1 MPKQIL
7 TDEHERLLAEER
19 GLLSALQVILAQH
32 DASRDDQKVL
42 ERSIRQLDELF
53 LLVVAGEFNSGKS
66 TFINA
71 LLGTRLL
78 EEGVTPTT
86 TRIHT
91 LSYGDQPASEV
102 DEEGVQR
109 VRAPVELLR
118 EVQIV
123 DTPGT
128 NALAREH
135 EAITQRYIP
144 RSDIVLFVT
153 SADRAFTESERAF
166 IEHIRSWGKKL
177 VFVIN
182 KADILRSADEV
193 AAIERFVV
201 DNAQHLLGFSPEVFS
216 LSSRQAL
223 EAKLSGTGDGSALL
237 ESGFAAVEEYL
248 VATLDQDERVRLK
261 LLNPLGVGLNVA
273 HRYDEAA
280 KGRLD
285 ILGADFAALDSI
297 ERQLDLYREDLSREF
312 RFRLSD
318 VDKVLHE
325 LEQRGQQ
332 FLDETVRMGRIFD
345 LIKKTRV
352 KEEFERKVV
361 MDAPAQVEHKVSE
374 IIDWMVSTELR
385 QWQTLNQHVVER
397 KAHHADRL
405 IGSIG
410 SFDQDRRQLLDTVGR
425 AAQRTVDS
433 FDSQAEAD
441 RLADSVQNAVA
452 GLAVIEV
459 GAISLGA
466 IIAALATT
474 TLVDVTGILAASFVA
489 AMGLFILPARRARA
503 KAELTDKISELRR
516 SLMMTLTEQ
525 FEHESERSLLR
536 IREAVGPYT
545 RFVRAER
552 DRLEDMRAQIEKVTQ
567 GLDNLRRTLE
577 GDGKLKNLG

>member
-361 MDAPAQVEHKVSE
+361 MDAPAQVELKVSE

-489 AMGLFILPARRARA
+489 AMGLFILPARRAKA

-516 SLMMTLTEQ
+516 SLMTTLTEQ

>member
-1 MPKQIL
+1 MPRRIL
-7 TDEHERLLAEER
+7 TEKHERLLAEER
-19 GLLSALQVILAQH
+19 ALLSDLQVILARH
-32 DASRDDQKVL
+32 DADREDQEVL

-86 TRIHT
+86 RRIHT
-91 LSYGDQPASEV
+91 LVYGDEVASEV
-102 DEEGVQR
+102 GGDGIQHM
-109 VRAPVELLR
+109 RAPVELLR
-118 EVQIV
+118 EVEIV

-135 EAITQRYIP
+135 EAITKQYIP
-144 RSDIVLFVT
+144 RSDLVLFVT

-166 IEHIRSWGKKL
+166 IEQIRSWGKKL

-182 KADILRSADEV
+182 KADILHSEGDV
-193 AAIERFVV
+193 AEIERFVV
-201 DNAQHLLGFSPEVFS
+201 ENAQRLLGFSPDVFS
-216 LSSRQAL
+216 LSSRRAL
-223 EAKLSGTGDGSALL
+223 EAKTAGDGDGELVR
-237 ESGFAAVEEYL
+237 ESGFAAFETYL
-248 VATLDQDERVRLK
+248 VDTLDEGERVRLK
-261 LLNPLGVGLNVA
+261 LLNPLGVGLNLA
-273 HRYDEAA
+273 QKYREATQ
-280 KGRLD
+280 GRLD
-285 ILGADFAALDSI
+285 ILADDLASLDSI
-297 ERQLDLYREDLSREF
+297 DRQLDLYKEDLTREF

-318 VDKVLHE
+318 VDNVLHE

-332 FLDETVRMGRIFD
+332 FLDETIRLGRIFD
-345 LIKKTRV
+345 LAKKTRV
-352 KEEFERKVV
+352 REEFERKVV
-361 MDAPAQVEHKVSE
+361 MGAPAEIESKVGE
-374 IIDWMVSTELR
+374 IIDWMVSAELR
-385 QWQTLNQHVVER
+385 QWQTLNQHVMER
-397 KAHHADRL
+397 RTHHADRV

-410 SFDQDRRQLLDTVGR
+410 SFDQERRQLLDTLGR

-433 FDSQAEAD
+433 YDSETEAN
-441 RLADSVQNAVA
+441 RLADSVQNSVA

-459 GAISLGA
+459 GALSLGA

-489 AMGLFILPARRARA
+489 AVGLFILPARRARA
-503 KAELTDKISELRR
+503 KTELTQKISELRSR
-516 SLMMTLTEQ
+516 LMATLIEQ

-552 DRLEDMRAQIEKVTQ
+552 RRLDEMHTQIQGVMDSLQ
-567 GLDNLRRTLE
+567 GLSTRVERD
-577 GDGKLKNLG
+577 LG

>member
-1 MPKQIL
+1 MRKQIL

-91 LSYGDQPASEV
+91 LSHGDQPASEV
-102 DEEGVQR
+102 DEEGIQH

-144 RSDIVLFVT
+144 RSDLVLFVT

-166 IEHIRSWGKKL
+166 IEQIRSWGKKL

-193 AAIERFVV
+193 AEIERFVV

-223 EAKLSGTGDGSALL
+223 EAKLGGAGDGSALL
-237 ESGFAAVEEYL
+237 ESGFTPLEEYL
-248 VATLDQDERVRLK
+248 VETLDQDERVRLK

-280 KGRLD
+280 KERLD
-285 ILGADFAALDSI
+285 ILGADFASLDSI
-297 ERQLDLYREDLSREF
+297 ERQLDLYSEDLSREF

-318 VDKVLHE
+318 VDNVLHE

-332 FLDETVRMGRIFD
+332 FLDETVRMGRVFD

-361 MDAPAQVEHKVSE
+361 MDAPAQVEGKVSE

-385 QWQTLNQHVVER
+385 QWQTLNQHVLER
-397 KAHHADRL
+397 KAHHADRV

-433 FDSQAEAD
+433 FDSRAEAD
-441 RLADSVQNAVA
+441 RLADSVQTAVA

-489 AMGLFILPARRARA
+489 AMGLFILPARRAKA
-503 KAELTDKISELRR
+503 KRELSDKISELRR

-552 DRLEDMRAQIEKVTQ
+552 DRLDDMRAHIEKVTR
-567 GLDNLRRTLE
+567 GLDGLRRTLE
-577 GDGKLKNLG
+577 GDGKLQK

>member
-312 RFRLSD
+312 RFRLTD
-318 VDKVLHE
+318 VDNVLHE

-459 GAISLGA
+459 GAIGLGA

-577 GDGKLKNLG
+577 GDGQLKNLG